1 MITNSYFNGQQT
13 NQLTRSYGVKSVN
26 WANVRKWFFAG
37 AAAATA
43 ITGGVAAIHKIC
55 KDCRKRRDDVRKEEA
70 RLKEKA
76 EDREYQER
84 QEKERRDYQE
94 VQKKENR
101 EYQQQVDKERREFY
115 ARQRMEE
122 HQARAEE
129 REKNRQFKYAMKQF
143 GVHSPI
149 QPTPAK
155 RETGVELGQKEVPNV
170 EEMRLIGS
178 VIHSGERGIIFGATG
193 QCKSILAW
201 DFGINLALG
210 ESCCLFPSIPT
221 KHAPIQ
227 VYILD
232 GEMNDANVLTRYSK
246 ELLSRLSN
254 LHRIS
259 NIEPG
264 YENLIAQVKNI
275 VENIKN
281 REVVIIIDN
290 LTALCPNATA
300 KQVSLLYNAL
310 KSIGEQAN
318 ARGTKVTEIVVAHE
332 RKNRS
337 CRNLQDISIDNMYGT
352 SYMGD
357 FADFAIGIAETADP
371 AIKRIKV
378 VKTRLEADYENVII
392 ARKEAKPYLHLEFVK
407 ETSEEEALTMN
418 VNNLLPEHLQQGDI
432 TLEVAMKMKALYKP
446 GVNGHGL
453 NAIGRKFGVSGT
465 AVKKAF
471 RRYNLL

>member
-1 MITNSYFNGQQT
+1 MEINSYFNGQQT
-13 NQLTRSYGVKSVN
+13 NQLTRSYGAKSVN
-26 WANVRKWFFAG
+26 WTNVGKWIFVG
-37 AAAATA
+37 TATA
-43 ITGGVAAIHKIC
+43 GTLMSGVALVHKIC
-55 KDCRKRRDDVRKEEA
+55 KDRRKRKDDAKKVA
-70 RLKEKA
+70 NRLKEKA
-76 EDREYQER
+76 EDRAYQEAQKRERWKHDHDEWKCR
-84 QEKERRDYQE
+84 QGYYENQRKIER
-94 VQKKENR
+94 N
-101 EYQQQVDKERREFY
+101 
-115 ARQRMEE
+115 
-122 HQARAEE
+122 ARAEE
-129 REKNRQFKYAMKQF
+129 REKNRQFKYAMKQH

-201 DFGINLALG
+201 ELGINLALG

-275 VENIKN
+275 VENIKD

-407 ETSEEEALTMN
+407 ETSVEEALTMN